1 MFLFDIP
8 AVAYADPWVMSFGQ
22 RLAALKGGTR
32 RIAYFYGKPDNSTFR
47 YRVYNMIQALESEAE
62 EVSATYFCHDDL
74 EHLELIANRLDV
86 LVVCRTL
93 YDNRVNG
100 LISKVKSRGKPVL
113 FDVDD
118 LVFNPDYAHLILHT
132 LDQDLRHPNVWNQW
146 FGWIGRTGATL
157 RLCDGAIATNAF
169 LAERIREFAGIPV
182 AVVPNFM
189 NREQL
194 AISERLL
201 EQKRASG
208 YRRNGRVHLGYFSGT
223 PTHNK
228 DFALIASALERLLET
243 DPRVVVLVVGYMDL
257 DERFKRF
264 GGRVEVHPFQDFIN
278 LQRLL
283 GGAEINLIP
292 LQYNTF
298 THCKSELKYFEAAA
312 VGTISVASPTFTYAG
327 AIRDGDNGYLAHAHQ
342 WFDKLTQV
350 VSGLDVYQTMAER
363 AAAHALANYSWHTQR
378 AVILHALSVV

>member
-8 AVAYADPWVMSFGQ
+8 AVAYADPWVMPFGQ

-32 RIAYFYGKPDNSTFR
+32 RIVYFYGRPDNSTFR
-47 YRVYNMIQALESEAE
+47 YRVYNMIQALESEAGE
-62 EVSATYFCHDDL
+62 ASAAYFCHDDL
-74 EHLELIANRLDV
+74 EHLELFANRLDV
-86 LVVCRTL
+86 LVVCCTL
-93 YDNRVNG
+93 YDNRVNA
-100 LISKVKSRGKPVL
+100 LISKVKSCGKPVL

-118 LVFNPDYAHLILHT
+118 LVFDPDYTHLILRT
-132 LDQDLRHPNVWNQW
+132 LDQDLRHPDVWDHW
-146 FGWIGRTGATL
+146 FGWIARTGATL
-157 RLCDGAIATNAF
+157 RLCDGAITPNAF

-194 AISERLL
+194 AISERVL

-208 YRRNGRVHLGYFSGT
+208 YRRNGRIHLGYFSGT

-228 DFALIASALERLLET
+228 DFELVASALERLLET
-243 DPRVVVLVVGYMDL
+243 DPRVVVLVVGFMDL
-257 DERFKRF
+257 DERFTRF

-278 LQRLL
+278 LQRLM
-283 GGAEINLIP
+283 GGVEINLVP

-312 VGTISVASPTFTYAG
+312 VGTISVASPT
-327 AIRDGDNGYLAHAHQ
+327 
-342 WFDKLTQV
+342 
-350 VSGLDVYQTMAER
+350 
-363 AAAHALANYSWHTQR
+363 
-378 AVILHALSVV
+378 